1 MDSSL
6 LPNRSAFTRQQGS
19 RVYGYGPDSV
29 SIRLTG
35 PKREKSSV
43 SRLDACITNPGFTVP
58 PNEFRLWD
66 ESVIQE
72 AIFLSPFSS
81 SHSHGRFLSSPFR
94 VL

>member
-43 SRLDACITNPGFTVP
+43 SRLSLLLFYWSGIELTS
-58 PNEFRLWD
+58 
-66 ESVIQE
+66 ESIYSRSKE
-72 AIFLSPFSS
+72 KK
-81 SHSHGRFLSSPFR
+81 
-94 VL
+94 